1 MFLILVILILLLLTP
16 IVLPV
21 VIICVLHNRNVK
33 EVKKAKEEEAKAQ
46 NNITVPY
53 EYKKL
58 DSVGIK
64 REYYRVLFNE
74 FIYSNFKGVS
84 WWECPGEDV
93 ALHFNGLHMTRLHF
107 FDGTTQLLSISVEKE
122 ERKTSAGG
130 EKWNIHLI
138 KEEKAE
144 ETEEPMEVPKDGT
157 QEDVPAN
164 TAEEISSDN
173 REEENL
179 IETSEKTDDD
189 ICEDWLDQ
197 NKAELDKAYKEK
209 YMLTYTIEDFPAGKD
224 IIDMILNKL
233 SSMGKFDSEYSESEI
248 ILVPVVE

>member
-1 MFLILVILILLLLTP
+1 MFLILVILILLLLAP

-107 FDGTTQLLSISVEKE
+107 FDGTTQLLPISVEKE

-138 KEEKAE
+138 EEKKAE
-144 ETEEPMEVPKDGT
+144 NTEEPMGVPEAGT
-157 QEDVPAN
+157 KKNISEN
-164 TAEEISSDN
+164 TAGKNPSDNQEEEILN
-173 REEENL
+173 
-179 IETSEKTDDD
+179 ETSDKIDDD

-197 NKAELDKAYKEK
+197 KKAELDKAYEEK
-209 YMLTYTIEDFPAGKD
+209 SMLTYTIEDFPAGKD